1 MYNISVLKPFG
12 IWKLNLKIYWHPQ
25 RTIVYIDS
33 VQSLSRV
40 QLLWPH
46 RLQHARLPCPL
57 SPGVCPNSCP
67 LSRWYPP
74 TISSSASRFSF
85 CLQSFPA
92 SGSFPMSQLAASDGR
107 SIRASASVLPMNIQ
121 VWFLLGLNG
130 LISLQSKGVSR
141 DFSRTTIQKHKFF
154 GVQSSLWSNSH
165 IHTWQMEKP

>member
-1 MYNISVLKPFG
+1 MRWRLKNAKLERDHIIHPRLYSKNQYCCSVTKSCPTL
-12 IWKLNLKIYWHPQ
+12 
-25 RTIVYIDS
+25 
-33 VQSLSRV
+33 
-40 QLLWPH
+40 QLH
-46 RLQHARLPCPL
+46 GLQHARLPCPL

-154 GVQSSLWSNSH
+154 GVQSSLWSNTH
-165 IHTWQMEKP
+165 IHTWQMEKT